1 MNNNTVNES
10 VEEVEKKRVRSKKR
24 FTNWKLIAAGGGV
37 IALLIGGMSYYQATH
52 FNSNVTINDTKVGG
66 MSADEAIQKLK
77 TSGLANKVYIDQQQ
91 ILE

>member
-37 IALLIGGMSYYQATH
+37 IALLIG
-52 FNSNVTINDTKVGG
+52 
-66 MSADEAIQKLK
+66 E
-77 TSGLANKVYIDQQQ
+77 
-91 ILE
+91 